1 MTTRK
6 NLHLNRNIE
15 IAVAVIV
22 IMLIALV
29 AGFYSGLFDRV
40 STPTPT
46 SLSGAPLQTL
56 TPTPTNGT
64 VLQGDKLNVGDIF
77 TYKLTGVS
85 VLGSADAV
93 TPDELL
99 QYNNT
104 DYYQVTI
111 TGINGSTVSLDT
123 LWRFNNGTEVTSPQ
137 IIDISN
143 GAKADPNGFW
153 AIYASNLNVNNLL
166 RPKGFDTLIVNS
178 TDTQT
183 YTSSTRQRNFWSIEN
198 VFTDITDPTGNTQ
211 RYDFMCV
218 YFDKQTEMLDTLTN
232 IQYYNNPQYNL
243 IITWQLTN
251 STVWGV

>member
-153 AIYASNLNVNNLL
+153 AIYASNLNVNDLL
-166 RPKGFDTLIVNS
+166 HPKGTDGFIVNS
-178 TDTQT
+178 TGTQT
-183 YTSSTRQRNFWSIEN
+183 FATSRRVRNYWSIESQFVDTN
-198 VFTDITDPTGNTQ
+198 DPTGNTM
-211 RYDFMCV
+211 RDDFMGV
-218 YFDKQTEMLDTLTN
+218 YFDKQTGMLDSLTH
-232 IQYYNNPQYNL
+232 IEFYTNPEIEL
-243 IITWQLTN
+243 IITWQLTSSN
-251 STVWGV
+251 VWAV

>member
-1 MTTRK
+1 MIKLCLRK
-6 NLHLNRNIE
+6 LLSKKVYIAIFLLVLLVG
-15 IAVAVIV
+15 IAVAAIV
-22 IMLIALV
+22 
-29 AGFYSGLFDRV
+29 Y
-40 STPTPT
+40 TTQT
-46 SLSGAPLQTL
+46 SSSPV
-56 TPTPTNGT
+56 
-64 VLQGDKLNVGDIF
+64 VLGVNVGDAF
-77 TYKLTGVS
+77 TYKLTGTS

-93 TPDELL
+93 TPGYLSE
-99 QYNNT
+99 YNGT
-104 DYYQVTI
+104 DYYKVTI
-111 TGINGSTVSLDT
+111 TGINGSVVSFDTVWQFT
-123 LWRFNNGTEVTSPQ
+123 NGTAVQNSEWVDLSTGS
-137 IIDISN
+137 DN
-143 GAKADPNGFW
+143 GDFW